1 MCLHYRKNPRKEF
14 LLSISP
20 FHITPEKSL
29 HCGVMMGHWPNFTL
43 VLAKLYPKL
52 WGNDELLK
60 FSVLFKLI
68 IVNWNPFQRWF
79 SEVAPVSWHINFI
92 SRSYGRGVRASFVI
106 FGCSLPHWAINQCS
120 FFLSKSNCIFNF
132 SSFIHFFC
140 TFIRKNKLT
149 YIFLEASCLFI
160 ILNFIKLL

>member
-92 SRSYGRGVRASFVI
+92 SRSYGWGVRARFVF
-106 FGCSLPHWAINQCS
+106 FGCSLPHLTI
-120 FFLSKSNCIFNF
+120 LLL
-132 SSFIHFFC
+132 
-140 TFIRKNKLT
+140 LT
-149 YIFLEASCLFI
+149 YGRYSDFDVFIFLYLHF
-160 ILNFIKLL
+160 LMQIK